1 MINIKRVLLSLYI
14 MTSAIVMSYADDS
27 YTIFGLV
34 KDNLTLETL
43 ADVHVYIFSDTVLI
57 DEGITDLKNCITG
70 DGEHGLWYG
79 DIPQQGG
86 TFRFVFKKE
95 GYEDVERTEVIKP
108 FKKSMHIRFAFYTY
122 MQRKKKDYTLGEATV
137 MATQVKFYYKG
148 DTVVYNADAFNL
160 AEGSM
165 LDNLIR
171 QLPGAELSDNGEIT
185 LDGKHVKALLLNG
198 EDFFKGK
205 NKVMLENLP
214 AYMVKNVQ
222 AYEKVDDK
230 DKTLGKKHGDFIL
243 DVNLKRQYT
252 LNSLGNIEAGAGSE
266 SRYLARLFAMR
277 LTKASRLTLY
287 GNLNNLND
295 ARKPGE
301 NSSWTPETM
310 PTGMLSQ
317 KAGGFDYLVKPQK
330 STFKFNGNI
339 DIRYQDADNYTETTR
354 ENFLSGGNTFMRSSA
369 NSSNDNLN
377 LSTSHKLKFTGSD
390 EITGVEINPS
400 LSYRHYNLRSGSIG
414 ATFAADPFT
423 YTDSRSLLDSIQ
435 TLQGDNLRRLMLNR
449 YLQSKK
455 ADGWNTNANL
465 FIFPAKRIG
474 RGFIALPIYVNYF
487 AAKDNTFSQY
497 GIKYPNQTS
506 PQSDVFQNTYTH
518 QKPNTM
524 FRYFIRP
531 LFSKNLGGMGGNS
544 NYIKIFPEIGQGI
557 KQQNNNRYDL
567 AILPEWGDG
576 TDYVVAELP
585 STIDYKLQTLDLQNS
600 YRLHEY
606 DNYQGITTEYEYY
619 YEPEEATDHQ
629 CEISLWASLKAT
641 RHHYRLD
648 YSRGAYSG
656 ITRYTTV
663 LFNPQLEVKYTWDEN
678 RKKLEMEYELSQTS
692 PDMVSFVD
700 VENNTDPLNIYYGNP
715 DLENKTTHNLS
726 FSYTGNSTK
735 RQTAF
740 SSKLTCHA
748 SVNDIAYA
756 YTYDHNTGVRH
767 YRPQNINGNY
777 WLYSYATYSTPLDK
791 ARHLTLYN
799 STTANYDHGVDFI
812 SEDAAVTPMR
822 SNVNRWRGTETL
834 RLTYKLGKHTL
845 GLKGSID
852 GSHVT
857 SSRSD
862 FESFSVCS
870 FNYGLTALVKLP
882 LNIELST
889 DLTMYSRRGYATGSS
904 NANDLVWNGR
914 LTKSFP
920 KLGLTFMLDGFDIL
934 NQLSNVTTVINSQ
947 GRTETYRNSL
957 PRYFMAHVIYRLSKK
972 QGRNK
977 H

>member
-1 MINIKRVLLSLYI
+1 MAVFRYKNVAMLLAALVLCCTAAMAQQKQML
-14 MTSAIVMSYADDS
+14 
-27 YTIFGLV
+27 FGLV
-34 KDNLTLETL
+34 RDNLTREIL
-43 ADVHVYIFSDTVLI
+43 AGVHVYIYSDTTLI
-57 DEGITDLKNCITG
+57 DEGLTDMQNCITG
-70 DGEHGLWYG
+70 DGEHGLWIG
-79 DIPQQGG
+79 EVPAEGG
-86 TFRFVFKKE
+86 TFRFVFKKA
-95 GYEDVERTEVIKP
+95 GYETVERVETIKP
-108 FKKSMHIRFAFYTY
+108 GKKSAGWRLAFNTD
-122 MQRKKKDYTLGEATV
+122 MQRERNVHTLGEATV
-137 MATQVKFYYKG
+137 KATQVKFYYRG

-205 NKVMLENLP
+205 NKIMLENLP

-230 DKTLGKKHGDFIL
+230 DKALGKKHGEFIL

-252 LNSLGNIEAGAGSE
+252 LNALGNIEAGIGSE

-287 GNLNNLND
+287 ANLNNLND
-295 ARKPGE
+295 VRKPGE
-301 NSSWTPETM
+301 NSNWTPESM

-339 DIRYQDADNYTETTR
+339 DIKYQDADNYTETTR

-390 EITGVEINPS
+390 EITGVDINSS
-400 LSYRHYNLRSGSIG
+400 LSYRHYNLRSGNIG
-414 ATFAADPFT
+414 ATFATDPFT

-435 TLQGDNLRRLMLNR
+435 TMQGDNLRRLMLNR
-449 YLQSKK
+449 YLQSNK
-455 ADGWNTNANL
+455 ADGWNTNTNL
-465 FIFPAKRIG
+465 FIIPAKRIG
-474 RGFIALPIYVNYF
+474 RGFIALPISVYYF

-506 PQSDVFQNTYTH
+506 SQSDVFQNTYTH

-531 LFSKNLGGMGGNS
+531 LFSKNLGGRKGNR
-544 NYIKIFPEIGQGI
+544 NYIKIFPEIGQSI
-557 KQQNNNRYDL
+557 KHQDNNRYDL

-576 TDYVVAELP
+576 TDYVVGELP

-606 DNYQGITTEYEYY
+606 DNYQGVTTEYEYY
-619 YEPEEATDHQ
+619 YEPEEETDRQ
-629 CEISLWASLKAT
+629 CDISLWASVKAT
-641 RHHYRLD
+641 RHNYRLD
-648 YSRGAYSG
+648 YSRGVYSG
-656 ITRYTTV
+656 ITRRTTV
-663 LFNPQLEVKYTWDEN
+663 LYNPQIEVTYAWDEG
-678 RKKLEMEYELSQTS
+678 RKKLELEYELDQMS

-726 FSYTGNSTK
+726 LSHTGNSTK

-777 WLYSYATYSTPLDK
+777 WLYGYATYSVPLDK
-791 ARHLTLYN
+791 TRNIMLYN
-799 STTANYDHGVDFI
+799 STTANYERGVDML
-812 SEDAAVTPMR
+812 SEDDAVAPIR
-822 SNVNRWRGTETL
+822 SIVNRWRGTETL

-845 GLKGSID
+845 GVKGSID
-852 GSHVT
+852 GSYVT
-857 SSRSD
+857 SSRPD
-862 FESFSVCS
+862 FESFKIFN

-882 LNIELST
+882 WAMEIST

-957 PRYFMAHVIYRLSKK
+957 PRYIMLHLICRLSHKP
-972 QGRNK
+972 RP
-977 H
+977 

>member
-1 MINIKRVLLSLYI
+1 MINIKRVLFSLYI
-14 MTSAIVMSYADDS
+14 MMSAIVMSYADDS

-43 ADVHVYIFSDTVLI
+43 ADVHVYIYSDTVLI

-79 DIPQQGG
+79 GIPQQGG

-95 GYEDVERTEVIKP
+95 GYEDVERTEVVKP

-137 MATQVKFYYKG
+137 KATQVKFYYRG

-205 NKVMLENLP
+205 NKIMLENLP

-230 DKTLGKKHGDFIL
+230 DKALGKKHGEFIL

-252 LNSLGNIEAGAGSE
+252 LNALGNIEAGIGSE

-287 GNLNNLND
+287 ANLNNLND
-295 ARKPGE
+295 VRKPGE
-301 NSSWTPETM
+301 NSNWTPESM

-339 DIRYQDADNYTETTR
+339 DIKYQDADNYTETTC

-369 NSSNDNLN
+369 NSRNDNLN

-435 TLQGDNLRRLMLNR
+435 TLQGDNLCRLMLNR

-465 FIFPAKRIG
+465 FIIPAKRIG
-474 RGFIALPIYVNYF
+474 RGFIALPISVNYF

-524 FRYFIRP
+524 FRYFICP
-531 LFSKNLGGMGGNS
+531 LFSKNLGGRKGNS

-576 TDYVVAELP
+576 TDYVVGELP

-606 DNYQGITTEYEYY
+606 DNYQGVTTEYEYY
-619 YEPEEATDHQ
+619 YEPEEETDRQ
-629 CEISLWASLKAT
+629 CDISLWASVKAT
-641 RHHYRLD
+641 RHNYRLD
-648 YSRGAYSG
+648 YSRGVYSG
-656 ITRYTTV
+656 ITRRTTV
-663 LFNPQLEVKYTWDEN
+663 LYNPQIEVTYAWDEG
-678 RKKLEMEYELSQTS
+678 RKKLELEYELDQMS

-726 FSYTGNSTK
+726 LSYTGNSTK
-735 RQTAF
+735 RETTLSA
-740 SSKLTCHA
+740 KLTYHA

-756 YTYDHNTGVRH
+756 YTYDRNTGVRH

-777 WLYSYATYSTPLDK
+777 WLYGYATYSVPLDK
-791 ARHLTLYN
+791 TRNIMLYN
-799 STTANYDHGVDFI
+799 STTANYERGVDML
-812 SEDAAVTPMR
+812 SEDDAVAPIR
-822 SNVNRWRGTETL
+822 SIVNRWRGTETL
-834 RLTYKLGKHTL
+834 RLAYKLGKHTL
-845 GLKGSID
+845 GVKGSID
-852 GSHVT
+852 GSYVT
-857 SSRSD
+857 SSRPD
-862 FESFSVCS
+862 FESFKIFN

-882 LNIELST
+882 WAMEIST

-957 PRYFMAHVIYRLSKK
+957 PRYFMAHVIYKLNRKS
-972 QGRNK
+972 RP
-977 H
+977 